1 MNIIDGVKLLKALG
15 AGGLVG
21 ALGRV
26 ATAADGVDA
35 TLARTPELAE
45 LKAAL
50 DELRRALR
58 SR

>member
-1 MNIIDGVKLLKALG
+1 MNILDWIKVARALG

-21 ALGRV
+21 AVGRV
-26 ATAADGVDA
+26 ATAADGVEEG
-35 TLARTPELAE
+35 LKRVEFAE
-45 LKAAL
+45 LRAAL

>member
-1 MNIIDGVKLLKALG
+1 MNITNLLNVLRALG

-26 ATAADGVDA
+26 VTAAEIADA
-35 TLARTPELAE
+35 SLRKNPELDE
-45 LKAAL
+45 LRLAL
-50 DELRRALR
+50 DDLRRALR

>member
-1 MNIIDGVKLLKALG
+1 MNIIDGIKLLRAIG
-15 AGGLVG
+15 AGELIG

-26 ATAADGVDA
+26 ATAAESANGV
-35 TLARTPELAE
+35 LQKTPELAE